1 MLRAVLVV
9 ATAVVALSPSA
20 AADPPLP
27 PPNDNRANATVIHP
41 PAVVYGTTVGAT
53 SEQSDPSPYC
63 GQVQS
68 TVWYRIADAPA
79 GRIVLRL
86 QANGDLDGILAVYE
100 SRRSQLIQV
109 SCAPTDRRGRAQF
122 VFPGKEGA
130 NYFILFGRL
139 RNSVDGTFALRAAT
153 PGPTSKPPGTHLPSG
168 GVRASLEPLDH
179 PDKAWSTRMDA
190 GTTYKINL
198 APERGQCIAYSLFPP
213 GTSSFEGGGAVL
225 RRECGGYVT
234 YTPGP
239 RKGGRY
245 SIFVQ
250 TRGTRAGRQGY
261 HLQVATAGDDDI
273 GPGAPLDNQQTRIGS
288 LNASRISVVNFFHFD
303 VALSSDVTLRMRD
316 TGRFELLLLSE
327 TGRRIDCDCGG
338 TRRAYMRRG
347 LKPGGYFAVVRAVT
361 GSRGSYRISLL
372 IRAITQTQ
380 TLVGGSRTAT
390 LAPGQTANVEVHVTP
405 AAAGQVSIYIERFL
419 PLDGWVFSR
428 RVILQ
433 TSADGVARLS
443 WRAPTLGRW
452 RMRSFFRGTVTA
464 SPSSS
469 GYLVLTV
476 R

>member
-1 MLRAVLVV
+1 M
-9 ATAVVALSPSA
+9 
-20 AADPPLP
+20 
-27 PPNDNRANATVIHP
+27 N
-41 PAVVYGTTVGAT
+41 
-53 SEQSDPSPYC
+53 
-63 GQVQS
+63 
-68 TVWYRIADAPA
+68 
-79 GRIVLRL
+79 
-86 QANGDLDGILAVYE
+86 
-100 SRRSQLIQV
+100 
-109 SCAPTDRRGRAQF
+109 
-122 VFPGKEGA
+122 
-130 NYFILFGRL
+130 
-139 RNSVDGTFALRAAT
+139 
-153 PGPTSKPPGTHLPSG
+153 
-168 GVRASLEPLDH
+168 
-179 PDKAWSTRMDA
+179 A

-198 APERGQCIAYSLFPP
+198 APDRGQCIAYSLFPP

-225 RRECGGYVT
+225 RRECGGYAT

-250 TRGTRAGRQGY
+250 TRGTRAGRQPY
-261 HLQVATAGDDDI
+261 RLQVATAGPEDI
-273 GPGAPLDNQQTRIGS
+273 GPGAPLDNQQTRTGS

-327 TGRRIDCDCGG
+327 TGHRIDCDCGG

-347 LKPGGYFAVVRAVT
+347 LKPGQYFAVVRAVT
-361 GSRGSYRISLL
+361 GSRGSYRVSLL
-372 IRAITQTQ
+372 VRAITQTQ
-380 TLVGGSRTAT
+380 TLVGGSRSAT
-390 LAPGQTANVEVHVTP
+390 LTPGLTASVEVHVTP
-405 AAAGQVSIYIERFL
+405 AAAGQVSVYIERFL

-433 TSADGVARLS
+433 TGSDGVARLS

-476 R
+476 H